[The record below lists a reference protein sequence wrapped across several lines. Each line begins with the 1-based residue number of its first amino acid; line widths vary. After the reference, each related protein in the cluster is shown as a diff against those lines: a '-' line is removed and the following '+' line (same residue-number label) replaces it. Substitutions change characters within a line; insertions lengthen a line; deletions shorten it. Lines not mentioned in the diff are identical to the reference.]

1 MKMKYNDLLD
11 TILKLDRQ
19 GNNLDQIFF
28 NIADRITL
36 KNKTERQAIA
46 DLIAQIILMNVF
58 AKGIIPNTKAS

>member
-1 MKMKYNDLLD
+1 MKYNDLLD
-11 TILKLDRQ
+11 TILKLDRE

-46 DLIAQIILMNVF
+46 DLIAQLILMNVF
-58 AKGIIPNTKAS
+58 AKGIIPTTKAS

>member
-1 MKMKYNDLLD
+1 MTMKYNDLLD
-11 TILKLDRQ
+11 TILKLDRE

-46 DLIAQIILMNVF
+46 DLIAQLILMNVF
-58 AKGIIPNTKAS
+58 AKGIIPTTKAS

>member
-11 TILKLDRQ
+11 TILKLDRE

-58 AKGIIPNTKAS
+58 AKGIIPNTKAN

>member
-1 MKMKYNDLLD
+1 MKYNDLLD

>member
-1 MKMKYNDLLD
+1 MKYNDLLD
-11 TILKLDRQ
+11 TILKLDRE

-46 DLIAQIILMNVF
+46 DLIAQLILMNVF
-58 AKGIIPNTKAS
+58 AKGIIPTTKIS

>member
-1 MKMKYNDLLD
+1 MKYNDLLD
-11 TILKLDRQ
+11 TILKLDRE

-46 DLIAQIILMNVF
+46 DLIAQIISMSVF
-58 AKGIIPNTKAS
+58 AKGIIPNKKAN